1 MKLFKKLLVLLLVAF
16 TLVACGNTTTGGDKK
31 PAENGATKVD
41 KLHIAFVPSRDVKD
55 IAAQTEPLK
64 GMLIAELK
72 KAGYEVGA
80 VEISTTQNYEA
91 AGEALVAGT
100 AQVAFLPGG
109 TYAKY
114 SIASPGAI
122 KVILASTRNGLTY
135 DSENPKD
142 YNTGKPNENTKD
154 TVTYYRGIIVAG
166 PSEIGKKLAA
176 KVNAGEKLA
185 WDDIKDA
192 TWCVQ
197 SVTSGSGYQ
206 YPLLW
211 FKDNFGKTFNDL
223 KQTQV
228 IKANGYGGAIK
239 SLQSG
244 QCDIAPG
251 FNDIRFS
258 VKETTDKQKSTPD
271 QWVADGGKNIWE
283 ETQVIGVTD
292 KIQNDTI
299 SVSAKAVD
307 DKLAKALADAFINIA
322 KTDEGKQVIKI
333 YNHTGYQVVTDADYE
348 GARKVDKLVTELNLN
363 KK

>member
-16 TLVACGNTTTGGDKK
+16 TLVACGNSKQSEQPAKTGDD
-31 PAENGATKVD
+31 TKASKIE
-41 KLHIAFVPSRDVKD
+41 KLRIAFVPSRDAKD
-55 IAAQTEPLK
+55 IATQTEPIK
-64 GMLIAELK
+64 GLLIEELK

-80 VEISTTQNYEA
+80 VEINTLTTYEA
-91 AGEALVAGT
+91 AGEALVAGS
-100 AQVAFLPGG
+100 AEIAFLPGG

-114 SIASPGAI
+114 SVAQPGAI
-122 KVILASTRNGLTY
+122 KVILASVRNGLTY

-154 TVTYYRGIIVAG
+154 SVTYYRGIIVAG
-166 PSEIGKKLAA
+166 PSEIGKKLSA

-192 TWCVQ
+192 TWCLQ
-197 SVTSGSGYQ
+197 SPTSGSGYQ
-206 YPLLW
+206 YPVLW
-211 FKDNFGKTFNDL
+211 FKENFGKTFNDV
-223 KQTQV
+223 KSV
-228 IKANGYGGAIK
+228 KANGYGGAIK
-239 SLQSG
+239 SLQTG

-251 FNDIRFS
+251 FNDIRFA

-299 SVSAKAVD
+299 SVSSKLVD
-307 DKLAKALADAFINIA
+307 EKLAQALADAFINLA
-322 KTDEGKQVIKI
+322 KTDSGKEAIKI

>member
-166 PSEIGKKLAA
+166 PSELGKKLAA
-176 KVNAGEKLA
+176 KVNAGEKLV

-211 FKDNFGKTFNDL
+211 FKDNFG
-223 KQTQV
+223 
-228 IKANGYGGAIK
+228 
-239 SLQSG
+239 
-244 QCDIAPG
+244 
-251 FNDIRFS
+251 S
-258 VKETTDKQKSTPD
+258 V
-271 QWVADGGKNIWE
+271 
-283 ETQVIGVTD
+283 
-292 KIQNDTI
+292 
-299 SVSAKAVD
+299 
-307 DKLAKALADAFINIA
+307 
-322 KTDEGKQVIKI
+322 
-333 YNHTGYQVVTDADYE
+333 
-348 GARKVDKLVTELNLN
+348 
-363 KK
+363 